1 MIDRPLPT
9 TSANE
14 ERSTEAFRVRACFLL
29 ALYGYGLQCW
39 KSLRSRSCGGLAVRA
54 EASSGGILVFNR
66 WPASSSAITAAIM
79 LWERVRNFVVQHL
92 TLDRLLMLV
101 WSG

>member
-1 MIDRPLPT
+1 
-9 TSANE
+9 
-14 ERSTEAFRVRACFLL
+14 L
-29 ALYGYGLQCW
+29 AGFI
-39 KSLRSRSCGGLAVRA
+39 V
-54 EASSGGILVFNR
+54 
-66 WPASSSAITAAIM
+66 AITAAIM